1 MADDDQIVLYRY
13 DYQCNYDNNVSLY
26 CQQFE
31 AIKETPGGY
40 WIAWPDRKNNRRWVA
55 KNAIVSFAYADKKD
69 ALRNFMKRKRKQI
82 FFAQNSLDRAK
93 KGLELAEEEKL
104 ILNYAVEVDSTEVS
118 AQLLTI

>member
-1 MADDDQIVLYRY
+1 MANGDQIILYRY
-13 DYQCNYDNNVSLY
+13 DYVSDHDNNVSLH
-26 CQQFE
+26 CKKFGV
-31 AIKETPGGY
+31 IKETPVGY
-40 WIAWPDRKNNRRWVA
+40 WISWAVRKNGRRWVA

-69 ALRNFMKRKRKQI
+69 ALRNFMKRKEKQI
-82 FFAQNSLDRAK
+82 LFAQNSLDRAK